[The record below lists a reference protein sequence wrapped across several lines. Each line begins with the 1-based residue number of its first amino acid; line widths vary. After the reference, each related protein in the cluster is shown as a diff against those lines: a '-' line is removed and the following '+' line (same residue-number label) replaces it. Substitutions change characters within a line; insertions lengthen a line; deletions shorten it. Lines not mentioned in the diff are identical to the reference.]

1 MEDELNID
9 GGKHVLAFFF
19 KQEIIWNEWWNDY

>member
-9 GGKHVLAFFF
+9 EGKHVLAFF
-19 KQEIIWNEWWNDY
+19 KQEIIWDKKGNDY